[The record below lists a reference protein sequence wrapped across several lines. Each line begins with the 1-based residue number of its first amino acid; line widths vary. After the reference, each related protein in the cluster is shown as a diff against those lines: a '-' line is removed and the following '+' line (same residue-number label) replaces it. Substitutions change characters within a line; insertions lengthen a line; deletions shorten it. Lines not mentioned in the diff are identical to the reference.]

1 MMNTTPTDLTLPLF
15 HMNGNSVERLT
26 EQYQNAF
33 TKLQEFVDA
42 FGEIEF
48 HARDYYPLGME
59 AWNKAEI
66 ERGAARTLINGV
78 YRYLE
83 AHVEHCYDNGK

>member
-1 MMNTTPTDLTLPLF
+1 MIKTEPTQLTLPLF
-15 HMNGNSVERLT
+15 HLNGNSVEKLT

-42 FGEIEF
+42 FSAIEF

-59 AWNKAEI
+59 AWNKAMV
-66 ERGAARTLINGV
+66 ERDHARTLLNGV
-78 YRYLE
+78 YKYLE
-83 AHVEHCYDNGK
+83 THVNHCYNHAK